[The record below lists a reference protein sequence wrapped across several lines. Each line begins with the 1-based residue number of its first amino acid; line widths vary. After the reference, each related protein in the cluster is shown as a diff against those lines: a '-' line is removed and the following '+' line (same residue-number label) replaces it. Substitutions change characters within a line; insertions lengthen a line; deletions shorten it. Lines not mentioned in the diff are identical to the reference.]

1 MLNAVLTK
9 STMPVIGWI
18 SSILGYVIN
27 GIYWGL
33 EQVGIPNI
41 GLAIILFTVVM
52 NLIMTP
58 LQIKQQKFSR
68 LNNIMMPEIKAVQEK
83 FKGKKDQNSQLAMQ
97 QETTAIYN
105 KYGVSPTGSCLQLAI
120 QMPVIL
126 ALYQVIN
133 HIPGYISSIG
143 NIFSDLVEK
152 IAGVIGYTGIIEG
165 FLEDNKLRTVRLILE
180 GDIVIENSVID
191 FLYRLNPDQWAE
203 LTKIPQFSGFSD
215 IISNTA
221 AKMADINNF
230 LGMNI
235 SDNPMAVVQKGW
247 ADKAFLLVLAAALI
261 PILAWLTQWL
271 NTKLMPQPAANGN
284 GESNTME
291 NSMKSVN
298 VIMPVFSAIMC
309 VTLPIGIGIYWI
321 AGAAVRIVQQ
331 LIINKHLEKTDINEM
346 IKANQEKAKK
356 KREKKGLPVQKIA
369 QQAQTSARNI
379 NNNDT
384 AETKSEKEA
393 AIKKATEYYN
403 SGNVKQ
409 GSIAAKANMVKKLDD
424 KNKK

>member
-83 FKGKKDQNSQLAMQ
+83 FKGKKDQNSQMAMQ

-133 HIPGYISSIG
+133 HIPGYISSIA

-165 FLEDNKLRTVRLILE
+165 FLEDNKLRTIRLIIEDNIL
-180 GDIVIENSVID
+180 VENSIID